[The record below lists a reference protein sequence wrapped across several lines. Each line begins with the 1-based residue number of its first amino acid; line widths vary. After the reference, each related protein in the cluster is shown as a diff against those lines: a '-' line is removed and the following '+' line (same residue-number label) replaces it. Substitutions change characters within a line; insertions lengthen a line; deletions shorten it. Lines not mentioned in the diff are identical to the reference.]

1 MVNKTTIASLAII
14 AVLLV
19 GVAAMGV
26 QLYLPKTGNTVATV
40 PSSGTSG
47 SAGTNPMN
55 IFNGKITNAQVSPG
69 EIIGFTSYDA
79 NCVGSQITQCDA
91 GIKTDQYGE
100 LNFHYQHDMNAQPC
114 LHMFGSEKVIVDILD
129 LQGNARITRTIDASS
144 MGMH

>member
-14 AVLLV
+14 AVLIV

-26 QLYLPKTGNTVATV
+26 QLYLPKTGNIVATN

-47 SAGTNPMN
+47 ANPMN
-55 IFNGKITNAQVSPG
+55 IFTGKITNAQVSPG

-79 NCVGSQITQCDA
+79 NCIGSQITQCDA

-114 LHMFGSEKVIVDILD
+114 LNMFGSEKVIVDILD
-129 LQGNARITRTIDASS
+129 SQGNARVTRTIDASS
-144 MGMH
+144 MGMNHG